1 MAYTLVLNSA
11 NVSSSTNTQF
21 KYAFLGGNFI
31 AKDMEMCISQVAIPY
46 AFYNVSAFYNNQT
59 FSIIF
64 PVGASTYTLPITLA
78 AGFYQVS
85 DINSYIQNQ
94 CIANGLYLINS
105 TGQYVYFFTIATNVT
120 YYTTQTL
127 YFPVPTFATYAALGY
142 TLPSTGQWSGTGL
155 PTTANQVP
163 QLVLP
168 ATGGINTI
176 IGYVA
181 GTFPTSSTSAT
192 NVSVLGTVTPVG
204 STVNSIVARVSFL
217 RNTVSVPSDI
227 LDAWNINTIFGSNIT
242 YAPSFEKW
250 ITITDGT
257 YSNFIFQLVDQ
268 NLNTIYSNDANIGVS
283 LLIRKKI

>member
-227 LDAWNINTIFGSNIT
+227 LDAWNINTTFGSNIT

-268 NLNTIYSNDANIGVS
+268 NLNTIYSNDANIAVS